1 MSDLAPIIDRLTAL
15 LGPIDGEPQPLDGGI
30 TNCNYRVLLGGA
42 DYVVRVP
49 GRDTELLGIDRPAEA
64 RASAMAARVGV
75 GPEVGAV
82 IDDPSCLVTG
92 FIEGSAVSP
101 EQLGEPATLAL
112 TAAAI
117 RSVHECGE
125 ELP

>member
-1 MSDLAPIIDRLTAL
+1 M
-15 LGPIDGEPQPLDGGI
+15 
-30 TNCNYRVLLGGA
+30 LGGA

-64 RASAMAARVGV
+64 RASAMAARAGV

-101 EQLGEPATLAL
+101 EQLCEPPPS
-112 TAAAI
+112 
-117 RSVHECGE
+117 R
-125 ELP
+125 

>member
-49 GRDTELLGIDRPAEA
+49 GRDTELLGIDRAAEA
-64 RASAMAARVGV
+64 RASAMAARAGV
-75 GPEVGAV
+75 GPEVGAEV
-82 IDDPSCLVTG
+82 AVEVFGEWVAGEVAEEPLLDPAGNRV
-92 FIEGSAVSP
+92 
-101 EQLGEPATLAL
+101 
-112 TAAAI
+112 
-117 RSVHECGE
+117 RS
-125 ELP
+125 